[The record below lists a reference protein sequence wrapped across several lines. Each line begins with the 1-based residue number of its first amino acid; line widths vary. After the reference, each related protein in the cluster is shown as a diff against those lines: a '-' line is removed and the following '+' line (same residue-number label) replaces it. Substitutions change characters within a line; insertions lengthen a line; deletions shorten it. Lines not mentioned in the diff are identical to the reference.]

1 MFEHILIA
9 IDGSDESLQG
19 VPAAIE
25 IAREFNSDV
34 FVLHVRERDLGRAG
48 AFPLET
54 SEEAN
59 RLVAETIKT
68 VREAGITVNGQVHGA
83 VTGHAAKDIVE
94 TARARG
100 SDLIVMG
107 SRGLSDIAGLLLGSV
122 THKVMQLAHTP
133 VLVVRP
139 AESPAS
145 NRGPCRHRG
154 GSAGVASPGYEL
166 RASTPRWTS
175 AGRTPADGTD
185 RVANT
190 PSATVQSNM
199 ATAGLTT

>member
-83 VTGHAAKDIVE
+83 VAGHAAKDIVE

-139 AESPAS
+139 TESPAS
-145 NRGPCRHRG
+145 NEEALAAIGE
-154 GSAGVASPGYEL
+154 ALLA
-166 RASTPRWTS
+166 
-175 AGRTPADGTD
+175 
-185 RVANT
+185 
-190 PSATVQSNM
+190 
-199 ATAGLTT
+199 